1 MESKEG
7 MSDEEASVDAWNRH
21 LYRNESVITDLFF
34 GQQKSTVTCS
44 QCPKVSVSFDPMM
57 TLFLNIP

>member
-44 QCPKVSVSFDPMM
+44 
-57 TLFLNIP
+57 